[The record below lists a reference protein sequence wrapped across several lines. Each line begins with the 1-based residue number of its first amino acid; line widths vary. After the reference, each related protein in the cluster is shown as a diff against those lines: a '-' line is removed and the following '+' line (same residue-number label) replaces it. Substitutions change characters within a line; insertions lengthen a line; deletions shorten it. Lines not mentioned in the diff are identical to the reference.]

1 MSSGVGETVNTS
13 TRSVSIESTTRA
25 RSNVR
30 DTSPYSSYSLLN
42 QSTNAQVT
50 DNLRVQ
56 HQREKQELSE
66 LNDRFR
72 GYLDR
77 VKVLENKN
85 AKLTGQLDDVTK
97 AWGSSSQ
104 AIISQY
110 SAPLDRLRQELNESM
125 VDEADLQTRLRRSH
139 YTIDNYRSLLNDERA
154 WNDRQ
159 QEKREQLKL
168 EYEHSCAELDAL
180 QKSYKQVEDQLKTLL
195 KQRDDYLQEIEQL
208 NEQSYKATIDRIKL
222 DLQVQTLREE
232 IPFLNDIHAHLI
244 SEFEQLKPSN
254 GIDTQLF
261 YRQELEKAIRDIRR
275 DFETLHSAQR
285 KEMEDYYNVKIEEIQ
300 NDAKKLLPLQSR
312 QDELLKMA
320 EQIKAAKFE
329 LNDSQK
335 SLINEKEKFKDLQD
349 RLGKL
354 EEEYN
359 YVREQ
364 RNDANDAINK
374 DLVLAQERIQQLT
387 GEIDTILRSNI
398 TLESE
403 INVYRR
409 LLDSETKRLSQQ
421 PVEPVQSPEPAPP
434 SFGSELGKV
443 FNKKIKKGPI
453 AIKDC
458 SPDGKCITLENSSTD
473 KDVDVS
479 NWVLKRRVEGSAEI
493 AYTIPFGLTMK
504 HGSELKIFAR
514 SAQNAHHRPP
524 LQVVNDKLDSWGMG
538 TECET
543 KLFNEQGEEKASHSQ
558 KIVFGSETTRNLP

>member
-359 YVREQ
+359 YE
-364 RNDANDAINK
+364 
-374 DLVLAQERIQQLT
+374 
-387 GEIDTILRSNI
+387 
-398 TLESE
+398 
-403 INVYRR
+403 
-409 LLDSETKRLSQQ
+409 
-421 PVEPVQSPEPAPP
+421 
-434 SFGSELGKV
+434 V
-443 FNKKIKKGPI
+443 F
-453 AIKDC
+453 D
-458 SPDGKCITLENSSTD
+458 
-473 KDVDVS
+473 
-479 NWVLKRRVEGSAEI
+479 
-493 AYTIPFGLTMK
+493 
-504 HGSELKIFAR
+504 
-514 SAQNAHHRPP
+514 
-524 LQVVNDKLDSWGMG
+524 
-538 TECET
+538 
-543 KLFNEQGEEKASHSQ
+543 
-558 KIVFGSETTRNLP
+558 

>member
-168 EYEHSCAELDAL
+168 EYEHSCAELNAL
-180 QKSYKQVEDQLKTLL
+180 QKSYKQVEDQLKILL
-195 KQRDDYLQEIEQL
+195 KQR
-208 NEQSYKATIDRIKL
+208 
-222 DLQVQTLREE
+222 
-232 IPFLNDIHAHLI
+232 
-244 SEFEQLKPSN
+244 
-254 GIDTQLF
+254 
-261 YRQELEKAIRDIRR
+261 
-275 DFETLHSAQR
+275 
-285 KEMEDYYNVKIEEIQ
+285 ED
-300 NDAKKLLPLQSR
+300 
-312 QDELLKMA
+312 
-320 EQIKAAKFE
+320 
-329 LNDSQK
+329 
-335 SLINEKEKFKDLQD
+335 
-349 RLGKL
+349 
-354 EEEYN
+354 
-359 YVREQ
+359 
-364 RNDANDAINK
+364 
-374 DLVLAQERIQQLT
+374 
-387 GEIDTILRSNI
+387 
-398 TLESE
+398 
-403 INVYRR
+403 
-409 LLDSETKRLSQQ
+409 
-421 PVEPVQSPEPAPP
+421 
-434 SFGSELGKV
+434 
-443 FNKKIKKGPI
+443 
-453 AIKDC
+453 
-458 SPDGKCITLENSSTD
+458 
-473 KDVDVS
+473 
-479 NWVLKRRVEGSAEI
+479 
-493 AYTIPFGLTMK
+493 
-504 HGSELKIFAR
+504 
-514 SAQNAHHRPP
+514 
-524 LQVVNDKLDSWGMG
+524 
-538 TECET
+538 
-543 KLFNEQGEEKASHSQ
+543 
-558 KIVFGSETTRNLP
+558 